1 MRDGDHYSKHNSQ
14 QCPHRQERIGDEGD
28 QDELPHA
35 LLRGRRGLQPHC
47 AEGEGTA
54 EERESEAEEQR
65 EVYNLL
71 ELSHLQVLDISYDE
85 QGDEDDTVDR
95 MGPFGDG
102 EAGAGQQLHHGQSGC
117 HEDEHG
123 QGFES

>member
-1 MRDGDHYSKHNSQ
+1 MGDRDHYSKHNRQ

-35 LLRGRRGLQPHC
+35 LLGGRGGLHPHR
-47 AEGEGTA
+47 AQREGTA
-54 EERESEAEEQR
+54 EKGESEAEKQCQ
-65 EVYNLL
+65 VDDLL

-95 MGPFGDG
+95 MGPLGDC
-102 EAGAGQQLHHGQSGC
+102 EAGAGQQLH
-117 HEDEHG
+117 
-123 QGFES
+123 